1 MINHVVKRDDKIF
14 VMKTRGFIP
23 KGSIG
28 PVPDNIPQEDWPY
41 LQASQSNDE
50 FGNPK
55 WNITVDT
62 AAKAAVAAEK
72 SKKEDIAVAYQT
84 MSDEVDARL
93 YEVFRTIKPDYATA
107 EYETWKDMKLRPAA
121 YAGLGLKIDHQLDN
135 AQGTELFSPGSAL
148 DTAEKITQ
156 YATRKIELAEEY
168 GTYRVQRIQ
177 QFKNERQQIL
187 NSQGGTMLGKKEDEK
202 KVEEKKVEEKKAPAA
217 KNPLDE
223 KKVEKDTTNEAHFSV
238 GDEVKIK
245 DLVFVVDKVGGLEL
259 VLKRK
264 DFK

>member
-1 MINHVVKRDDKIF
+1 MINHVIKEGEKIYVKPCK
-14 VMKTRGFIP
+14 GFTP
-23 KGSIG
+23 KNSIG
-28 PVPDNIPQEDWPY
+28 VVPPNIAKEDWAY

-50 FGNPK
+50 FGQPK

-62 AAKAAVAAEK
+62 AAKAMVAAEK
-72 SKKEDIAVAYQT
+72 SKEEDIATAYQT

-107 EYETWKDMKLRPAA
+107 EYETWKDMKLRPAS

-187 NSQGGTMLGKKEDEK
+187 NS
-202 KVEEKKVEEKKAPAA
+202 
-217 KNPLDE
+217 
-223 KKVEKDTTNEAHFSV
+223 
-238 GDEVKIK
+238 
-245 DLVFVVDKVGGLEL
+245 
-259 VLKRK
+259 
-264 DFK
+264 